1 MQFFDSELCARC
13 KGKGLCG
20 KPCRILNKIEGYSPK
35 VKLHFS
41 GSSPPEIF
49 VGRHNY
55 PNINAGILSPEVYG
69 EKEEISLPE
78 IWHEKNFSIPEIL
91 SRRASLIYSRFKTVV
106 KGSGKD
112 KFKTVMQEVSMANK
126 SVSMEV
132 FLKHAPKMT
141 INFNQEV
148 PLIGNPAPLKSIT
161 LEENPRILKKVD
173 YLVSDSDVGATTA
186 IKELYEDKIRISNIS
201 KILSA
206 GLLGVKFQR
215 KLVPTR
221 WAITAVDDTISK
233 DMVKKIKY
241 YPEISDILVFSSEY
255 LGNHYEFI
263 LFPDKFSFEVIEAK
277 MHGSVWNPFSLE
289 TLFMADYEGFFGR
302 KKYASNVT
310 GAYYANRL
318 ALCEYLEK
326 VKRQASCLVIRE
338 ARPEYYAPMGVGILR
353 EASRQAFKNSPERFS
368 SLGEVIEMIKKRMK
382 IPPSE
387 FINRSILLK
396 ERGKQKRL
404 EEFPGKKNLYT

>member
-1 MQFFDSELCARC
+1 MQFFDSEMCARC

-35 VKLHFS
+35 VKIHFS

-55 PNINAGILSPEVYG
+55 PDINAGILSPETYG
-69 EKEEISLPE
+69 EKEDISLPE

-91 SRRASLIYSRFKTVV
+91 SKRASLIYSRFKTSV
-106 KGSGKD
+106 KGSD
-112 KFKTVMQEVSMANK
+112 SRFKTVMQEVSMANK

-132 FLKHAPKMT
+132 FLKKTPRM
-141 INFNQEV
+141 IMNFNQEV

-173 YLVSDSDVGATTA
+173 YLVSDDNAKAKTA
-186 IKELYEDKIRISNIS
+186 ITELYRGDIKISNIS

-206 GLLGVKFQR
+206 GLLGVGYQR

-221 WAITAVDDTISK
+221 WAITAVGDILSK
-233 DMVKKIKY
+233 DLLRKIKY
-241 YPEISDILVFSSEY
+241 YPEISEILVFNSEY
-255 LGNHYEFI
+255 LGNHYEFV
-263 LFPDKFSFEVIEAK
+263 LFPDRFGFEVIEAK
-277 MHGSVWNPFSLE
+277 MHGSVWNPFSSE
-289 TLFMADYEGFFGR
+289 TLFMIDHEGFLGR
-302 KKYASNVT
+302 KQYASNVT

-326 VKRQASCLVIRE
+326 IKRQASCLVMRE

-353 EASRQAFKNSPERFS
+353 EASRQAFKNQPEKFT
-368 SLGEVIEMIKKRMK
+368 SLDGAIEKIKARMK
-382 IPPSE
+382 IPPNE
-387 FINRSILLK
+387 FISRSVLVG
-396 ERGKQKRL
+396 ERGKQRRIADFL
-404 EEFPGKKNLYT
+404 R

>member
-1 MQFFDSELCARC
+1 MDKKESFFDSELCARC

-20 KPCRILNKIEGYSPK
+20 KPCKILSKIQGYSPK

-55 PNINAGILSPEVYG
+55 PDINAGILSPEEYG

-78 IWHEKNFSIPEIL
+78 LWHQKNFSIPEIL
-91 SRRASLIYSRFKTVV
+91 SRRASLIYSRFKTSI
-106 KGSGKD
+106 KGSSNNR
-112 KFKTVMQEVSMANK
+112 FKGVMQEVSMADK

-132 FLKHAPKMT
+132 FLKKAPKVK

-161 LEENPRILKKVD
+161 LEENPKILKKVD
-173 YLVSDSDVGATTA
+173 YLVSDSDAKATTA
-186 IKELYEDKIRISNIS
+186 MEELYKGSVRISNIS

-206 GLLGVKFQR
+206 GLLGIGYQR

-221 WAITAVDDTISK
+221 WAITAVDDTLSRN
-233 DMVKKIKY
+233 MLKKIRY
-241 YPEISDILVFSSEY
+241 YPEISEILVFNSEY

-277 MHGSVWNPFSLE
+277 MYGSVWNPFSQE
-289 TLFMADYEGFFGR
+289 TLFMKDYEGFFGR
-302 KKYASNVT
+302 KTYASNVT

-318 ALCEYLEK
+318 ALCEYLENI
-326 VKRQASCLVIRE
+326 KRQASCLVMRE

-353 EASRQAFKNSPERFS
+353 EASRQAFKNTPEKFS
-368 SLGEVIEMIKKRMK
+368 SLNEAIEIMGKRMK
-382 IPPSE
+382 IPPNE
-387 FINRSILLK
+387 FINRSVLLM
-396 ERGKQKRL
+396 ERGKQRRL
-404 EEFPGKKNLYT
+404 ADFSQ

>member
-1 MQFFDSELCARC
+1 MCARC

-55 PNINAGILSPEVYG
+55 PDINAGILSPEEHG
-69 EKEEISLPE
+69 EKEDISLPE
-78 IWHEKNFSIPEIL
+78 IWHQKNYSIPEIL
-91 SRRASLIYSRFKTVV
+91 SRRASLIYSRFKTAI
-106 KGSGKD
+106 KGSSNNR
-112 KFKTVMQEVSMANK
+112 FKGVMQEVSMADK

-132 FLKHAPKMT
+132 FLKKAPKQK

-148 PLIGNPAPLKSIT
+148 PLIGNPAPLKSIA
-161 LEENPRILKKVD
+161 LEENPKILKKVD
-173 YLVSDSDVGATTA
+173 YLVSDNDAKATTA
-186 IKELYEDKIRISNIS
+186 MEELYKGNIRISNIS

-206 GLLGVKFQR
+206 GLLGIGYQR

-221 WAITAVDDTISK
+221 WAITAVDDTLSK
-233 DMVKKIKY
+233 NLLKKIRY
-241 YPEISDILVFSSEY
+241 YPEISEILVFTSEY
-255 LGNHYEFI
+255 LGNHYEII
-263 LFPDKFSFEVIEAK
+263 LLPDKFSFEVIEAK
-277 MHGSVWNPFSLE
+277 MHGSVWNPFSSE
-289 TLFMADYEGFFGR
+289 TIFMKDYEGFFGR
-302 KKYASNVT
+302 KNYASNVT

-318 ALCEYLEK
+318 ALCEYFDK
-326 VKRQASCLVIRE
+326 IKRQASCLVMRE

-353 EASRQAFKNSPERFS
+353 EASRQAFKNLPEKFS
-368 SLGEVIEMIKKRMK
+368 SLKEAIEKIKTRMK
-382 IPPSE
+382 IPPDE

-396 ERGKQKRL
+396 KHGKQKRL
-404 EEFPGKKNLYT
+404 TDFL